1 MKIIDAHLH
10 FWPEEEGFTN
20 LALAAGHE
28 NNAEHLRNVYKELG
42 IVCGIVM
49 GNRSVDPGDHV
60 YPDFMRYCIGMDS
73 FYLTENDVSGSIENL
88 EKNLRRTQCVGIKL
102 YPGYSPIYV
111 SDPIYEPVYELAK
124 RYGKPVAVH
133 TGETAT
139 PSAYL
144 KYSHPL
150 SLDQAAAEHPQV
162 QFVMCHYG
170 NPWLMDAAAVVSKNP
185 NVAADISGIL
195 EGRVCLERLFEEK
208 KGYLEALR
216 TWMGYLHEYD
226 DLLFGTDWPLANLE
240 EYIEFVKRLVPE
252 KYWEKVFFDNADRIY
267 QLELRKEI

>member
-10 FWPEEEGFTN
+10 FWPEEDGFTN

-28 NNAEHLRNVYKELG
+28 NNAEHLEKAYEELG

-49 GNRSVDPGDHV
+49 GNRSVDPEDHR
-60 YPDFMRYCIGMDS
+60 YPDFLRYCIGMDS
-73 FYLTENDVSGSIENL
+73 FDLTENDVSESIEALEENL
-88 EKNLRRTQCVGIKL
+88 KRPQCVGIKL

-124 RYGKPVAVH
+124 TYGKPVAVH
-133 TGETAT
+133 TGETSMA
-139 PSAYL
+139 SAYL

-185 NVAADISGIL
+185 NVAADISGLL
-195 EGRVCLERLFEEK
+195 EGRVSLDVLFEEK
-208 KGYLEALR
+208 RGYMEALR
-216 TWMGYLHEYD
+216 TWMGYLHEYED
-226 DLLFGTDWPLANLE
+226 ILFGTDWPLANLK

-267 QLELRKEI
+267 RLGLKK